1 MNASMF
7 KRQAAEQALAFVR
20 DGQVVGLGTGSTA
33 EYAIRGLAVRVRE
46 GLQITGVPT
55 SEASARH
62 ARELGIAVVSLNDVA
77 SIDVTIDGA
86 DEVDP
91 QYNLIKGAGG
101 ALTREKL
108 VARATRQ
115 QIIVVDSSKLVDVL
129 GAAAYPLPVEVLPFG
144 WRTAQQGLALLGCDA
159 ELRIAGNGPTVTDN
173 GNYVIDCRF
182 GGIPDPAALEAAIKQ
197 LPGVVDSGLFV
208 GLTAMLVVA
217 GPDGVEVID
226 IAAQRRTRE

>member
-1 MNASMF
+1 MDTSLY
-7 KRQAAEQALAFVR
+7 KRQAAERAVGFVR

-33 EYAIRGLAVRVRE
+33 EHAIRGLAVRVSQ
-46 GLQITGVPT
+46 GLRITGVPT
-55 SEASARH
+55 SEASAGL
-62 ARELGIAVVSLNDVA
+62 AREHDIAVVDLNDVE

-101 ALTREKL
+101 AHTREKL

-115 QIIVVDSSKLVDVL
+115 QIIVVDSTKFVDVL
-129 GAAAYPLPVEVLPFG
+129 GVAFPLPVEVLPFG
-144 WRTAQQGLALLGCDA
+144 WRAAQRGLVSLGCDA
-159 ELRIAGNGPTVTDN
+159 ELRIAGDSPLVTDN

-182 GGIPDPAALEAAIKQ
+182 GGIPDPAVLEAAIKQ
-197 LPGVVDSGLFV
+197 LPGVVESGLFV
-208 GLTAMLVVA
+208 GLTGTLVVA

-226 IAAQRRTRE
+226 VTAQHPTGS